1 MPNRDMHSPWL
12 LALVLAAGNADA
24 ACRRFT
30 VHRLRHGAWKA
41 PTWPEGGAALAQ
53 VITVPNWEWHALS
66 AAAPAKDAAAYKAQR
81 DAKRAAYLIR
91 LLDEAGIAGIEAGPL
106 EVEGGGDELE
116 AGADRE
122 EAGAGG
128 R

>member
-1 MPNRDMHSPWL
+1 M
-12 LALVLAAGNADA
+12 
-24 ACRRFT
+24 
-30 VHRLRHGAWKA
+30 
-41 PTWPEGGAALAQ
+41 
-53 VITVPNWEWHALS
+53 ITVPNWEWHALS

-91 LLDEAGIAGIEAGPL
+91 LLEEAGIGGIEAGPL
-106 EVEGGGDELE
+106 DVEAGGDDLE
-116 AGADRE
+116 AGADGA

>member
-1 MPNRDMHSPWL
+1 M
-12 LALVLAAGNADA
+12 
-24 ACRRFT
+24 
-30 VHRLRHGAWKA
+30 
-41 PTWPEGGAALAQ
+41 
-53 VITVPNWEWHALS
+53 PNWEWHFFS

-91 LLDEAGIAGIEAGPL
+91 LLDEAGIGGIEAGPL

-116 AGADRE
+116 AGAGGQ

-128 R
+128 Q

>member
-1 MPNRDMHSPWL
+1 M
-12 LALVLAAGNADA
+12 
-24 ACRRFT
+24 
-30 VHRLRHGAWKA
+30 
-41 PTWPEGGAALAQ
+41 
-53 VITVPNWEWHALS
+53 PNWEWHALS

-91 LLDEAGIAGIEAGPL
+91 LLDEAGVGGIEAGPL
-106 EVEGGGDELE
+106 EVEGGGDELQ
-116 AGADRE
+116 AHADGE